1 MSKFR
6 AIAGYVLGGV
16 MFVVLLPTIMWLASG
31 MPALEHIGVCRA
43 SITGVLIIGGL
54 ALSIWT
60 IVYMKRRGKGNPM
73 DAFDHEIGPRTQ
85 HLMVDGPYRLNRN
98 PMLTGTFIY
107 LLGYIVWLWTWQ
119 ALLVW
124 VIFVA
129 IMIVQVLSEEKR
141 LRRDFG
147 EEYEAYCRRTGRF
160 LPWTFGGRA
169 VSYHSRGG
177 GRFYAWQAHTLHLCG
192 RPSFANHCL
201 CASALRRTFGLRL
214 WALAWR
220 QNPFAYLGAQR
231 IDH

>member
-1 MSKFR
+1 MSKFS

-31 MPALEHIGVCRA
+31 MPALEHVGACRA
-43 SITGVLIIGGL
+43 LIAGVLILGGL

-160 LPWTFGGRA
+160 LPWT
-169 VSYHSRGG
+169 
-177 GRFYAWQAHTLHLCG
+177 CKK
-192 RPSFANHCL
+192 
-201 CASALRRTFGLRL
+201 
-214 WALAWR
+214 
-220 QNPFAYLGAQR
+220 
-231 IDH
+231 